1 MELLLKLFGG
11 ETEGFA
17 CDVTAGGGGLVEVGR
32 PVDEFLWYVAE
43 LGLVSF
49 EFSSESI
56 IGSSR
61 SCK

>member
-11 ETEGFA
+11 ETEGFT
-17 CDVTAGGGGLVEVGR
+17 CDASWVLVGR

-56 IGSSR
+56 MGSSK
-61 SCK
+61 S